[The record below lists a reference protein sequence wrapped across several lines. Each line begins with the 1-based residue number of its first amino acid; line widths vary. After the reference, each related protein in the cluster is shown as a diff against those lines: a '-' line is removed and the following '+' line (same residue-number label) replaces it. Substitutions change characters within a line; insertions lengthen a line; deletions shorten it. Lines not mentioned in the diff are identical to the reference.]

1 MAGPIV
7 SAGSAILEGMFF
19 VAMIVFFGLLMAA
32 PQYLG
37 PLGPLALRLFSH

>member
-7 SAGSAILEGMFF
+7 SGGSPILEGLFF

-37 PLGPLALRLFSH
+37 PLAPWASHLLSH